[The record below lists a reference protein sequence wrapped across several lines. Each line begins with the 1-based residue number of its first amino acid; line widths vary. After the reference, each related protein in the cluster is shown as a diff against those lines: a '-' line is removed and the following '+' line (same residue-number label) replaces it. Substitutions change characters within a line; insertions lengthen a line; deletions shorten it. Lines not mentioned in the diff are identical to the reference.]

1 MGLER
6 CGCCRRYVPEREL
19 EPSSVYGFV
28 CEDCFWDNKRYQREE
43 EEEYERYDKA
53 YEEHLEKEHE
63 EWLREQEK

>member
-19 EPSSVYGFV
+19 ELSSVYGVV
-28 CEDCFWDNKRYQREE
+28 CEDCFWDNKQYQREE
-43 EEEYERYDKA
+43 EEEYDKA

>member
-1 MGLER
+1 MELER

-43 EEEYERYDKA
+43 EVEDEAEYW
-53 YEEHLEKEHE
+53 
-63 EWLREQEK
+63 EWLRKQEQDKQAIRRGTC

>member
-1 MGLER
+1 MALER

-19 EPSSVYGFV
+19 EPSSVYGVV
-28 CEDCFWDNKRYQREE
+28 CEDCFWNNKRYQREE
-43 EEEYERYDKA
+43 EEEYDKA